1 MFCYFR
7 LMDTNT
13 SPAWTT
19 RQMPDQTGRFAV
31 ITGANSGIGFEM
43 AKALAR
49 AGADV
54 VMATRS
60 AGKGEAAAAS
70 IRATAPK
77 GSVTREALD
86 LASLA
91 SVAEFAAGRH
101 RDGRPIDLLIN
112 NAGIMAIPARRVT
125 EDGFEM
131 QLGTNHLGHFALAG
145 QLLELLLAAPSPRL
159 VTLSSGAAN
168 WPATIHFDDLQ
179 LERNYGPWRAYGQ
192 SKLSNLL
199 FALELR
205 RRIDAGGWNLRSMA
219 AHPGYSLTNLQRTGP
234 REGKGDSR
242 LYDLGQQVVKRVGLA
257 QSAADGALPTLYAAT
272 SPDARHGGY
281 YGPKRLQLVGPP
293 KPVTPPRRGRDE
305 QAARRLWEVS
315 EELTKVTWP
324 S

>member
-1 MFCYFR
+1 M
-7 LMDTNT
+7 NT
-13 SPAWTT
+13 TTSSAWTT
-19 RQMPDQTGRFAV
+19 RQMPDQTGRLAV

-43 AKALAR
+43 AKALAG

-70 IRATAPK
+70 IQAAVPAAK
-77 GSVTREALD
+77 VTREALD
-86 LASLA
+86 LSSLA
-91 SVAEFAAGRH
+91 SVAEFAAGRK

-112 NAGIMAIPARRVT
+112 NAGIMAIPTRRVT

-145 QLLELLLAAPSPRL
+145 QLLDLLLAAPSPRL

-168 WPATIHFDDLQ
+168 RPAQIHFDDLQ

-192 SKLSNLL
+192 SKLANLL

-219 AHPGYSLTNLQRTGP
+219 AHPGYSLTNLQTTGP
-234 REGKGDSR
+234 REGKGESR
-242 LYDLGQQVVKRVGLA
+242 SYNLSQVLIKRLGLA
-257 QSAADGALPTLYAAT
+257 QSAAAGALPTLFAAT

-293 KPVTPPRRGRDE
+293 KAITPPRHARDE
-305 QAARRLWEVS
+305 HTARRLWEVS

-324 S
+324 A